1 MNSNNSFRD
10 DEVVIDLIP
19 LLKALKKKLPL
30 IIAVSLIG
38 AAIAACISMFV
49 ITPMYRTDFRVYVNN
64 KADNDYQESLTS
76 ADVSAAR
83 SLAST
88 YAEIIESRTV
98 LQEAANNCGLGSLD
112 YEKQLLKL
120 VSAEP
125 STTTELITVYVKG
138 TSPMN
143 ALYLAQAVS
152 MSAQARISNI
162 IEGSSMV
169 IVDEPYTPTAKFSPS
184 NSKNTI
190 IGFLIGAVLIC
201 GIIAIK
207 EITDTRVKNEESLEE
222 RFSIP
227 VLGTVPNFGSAS
239 KAAAGY
245 YGGYGGYAAAD
256 SSRKKSRKHR
266 ETEEEEDEI

>member
-1 MNSNNSFRD
+1 MNSNTLNG
-10 DEVVIDLIP
+10 EYEIDLLPI
-19 LLKALKKKLPL
+19 LKAFKKKLGI
-30 IIAVSLIG
+30 IIAISLIG
-38 AAIAACISMFV
+38 AIIAACYSMFL

-98 LQEAANNCGLGSLD
+98 LQDAANNCGLGSLD

-120 VSAEP
+120 VEAETSA
-125 STTTELITVYVKG
+125 TTEIITVYVKG
-138 TSPMN
+138 TSPTN
-143 ALYLAQAVS
+143 AMYLAQAVS
-152 MSAQARISNI
+152 IAAQSRISNI

-169 IVDEPYTPTAKFSPS
+169 IVDEPYLPIEKFSPS
-184 NSKNTI
+184 NAKNTI
-190 IGFLIGAVLIC
+190 IGFLIGAVLVC

-207 EITDTRVKNEESLEE
+207 EITNTRVRDESSLED

-227 VLGTVPNFGSAS
+227 VLGTVPNFQSAH
-239 KAAAGY
+239 KAASGY
-245 YGGYGGYAAAD
+245 YGGYGGYGD
-256 SSRKKSRKHR
+256 SRKNY
-266 ETEEEEDEI
+266 EEEDDE